1 VLFAI
6 TSQEIADA
14 HLPQGLPAWI
24 ESSSRTIEVRGD
36 RVGFRETFV
45 WNSDDLVLVATS
57 LEELLPRIS
66 IESDGPTVS
75 PYGISQVLNH
85 GFPPLPHTV
94 FEGVSRLG
102 SGDTF
107 TVTNEHDHLTAAN
120 SSEYPWLSEFSRQDQ
135 VPSTTR
141 LRELI
146 AIAMDDQL
154 TAAGGEGI
162 LMLSSGKD
170 SVALAVALSDTG
182 HTNVQCVT
190 YKADP
195 NDTEHIYASELCERL
210 GLEHHT
216 IQLPDDPA
224 VTKAAMVR
232 FFEWSVIPSADQGTI
247 PYAIVVDEAKL
258 ESGGIIDGGGN
269 DAYMGHLLSGR
280 GRLKDSLRIRN
291 RSIARLVTN
300 LVPHD
305 SPVNYFARSKAGAVL
320 PNRMFR
326 DRETRRFYAD
336 ARETEDYWYQLSS
349 DTGDLSMP
357 DFMAL
362 SKMRH
367 TEAARSNPKVY
378 LAARSAGLE
387 PLFPFCDEGI
397 ADYYFNLPEA
407 SKFDR
412 ASRTNKILLREMLKE
427 AVDYD
432 PAIVGSNFFG
442 FDGAAFLIGNDDF
455 VRDEVLSCDLWL
467 PAIEP
472 LVDDWLTA
480 LPDRPFLF
488 HSLLALFMISGWHNH
503 SVFLKSD
510 TTSP

>member
-1 VLFAI
+1 VLFSA
-6 TSQEIADA
+6 TASEVADA
-14 HLPQGLPAWI
+14 QFRERLPDWI
-24 ESSSRTIEVRGD
+24 EFSDRTIEVNGD

-45 WNSDDLVLVATS
+45 WNSDEIVLVATS
-57 LEELLPRIS
+57 LEELLPRIR
-66 IESDGPTVS
+66 IESNGPAVS
-75 PYGISQVLNH
+75 PYGLSHLLNH

-102 SGDTF
+102 PGDTLS
-107 TVTNEHDHLTAAN
+107 VTNEHDHLTAVPA
-120 SSEYPWLSEFSRQDQ
+120 SEYPWLSKFSRQDQ

-146 AIAMDDQL
+146 AGALDDQL
-154 TAAGGEGI
+154 STAGDEGI

-170 SVALAVALSDTG
+170 SVALAVALADTG

-190 YKADP
+190 YKAGPD
-195 NDTEHIYASELCERL
+195 DTEHVYASELCERL

-216 IQLPDDPA
+216 IQLPDDPT
-224 VTKAAMVR
+224 VTKAAVLR
-232 FFEWSVIPSADQGTI
+232 FFERSVIPSADQGTI
-247 PYAIVVDEAKL
+247 PYAVVVDGAKL

-305 SPVNYFARSKAGAVL
+305 SPVNYFARSKAGAAL

-336 ARETEDYWYQLSS
+336 AQETEDYWYQLSS
-349 DTGDLSMP
+349 DGSDLSMP
-357 DFMAL
+357 DFMAV

-412 ASRTNKILLREMLKE
+412 ASRTNKVLLRELLKE

-442 FDGAAFLIGNDDF
+442 FDGAAFLIGNEDF
-455 VRDEVLSCDLWL
+455 VREEVLSCDLWL
-467 PAIEP
+467 PNIEP

-480 LPDRPFLF
+480 LPSRPFLY

-503 SVFLKSD
+503 SAFLKSD
-510 TTSP
+510 TDSL